1 MRFCIFNSIEFDEK
15 RTNYFGYEFQRAKD
29 YYSSYHM
36 LGYYFCDGDDL
47 TIENLKLG
55 TYQQAK
61 QNCSKLLTPRF
72 CRDDKVS
79 DLLAELMSG
88 PSCVFYR
95 CVFFQLRFFIQKR
108 FRKRN

>member
-1 MRFCIFNSIEFDEK
+1 MRFCIFNSIEFDEE

-29 YYSSYHM
+29 YYLSYHM

-47 TIENLKLG
+47 TIENLKLA

-72 CRDDKVS
+72 CSNKVLS
-79 DLLAELMSG
+79 NLLTELIARKEFENPGIDFNRQYFTLAWLLA
-88 PSCVFYR
+88 
-95 CVFFQLRFFIQKR
+95 
-108 FRKRN
+108 